1 MNRAISGTWKIETIY
16 IYTNM
21 IAHMEK
27 TTMASGLMQNL
38 RRACFAPFADLGYI
52 YTGERKMI

>member
-1 MNRAISGTWKIETIY
+1 MENRNNLY